1 MPAMNKLSNYH
12 TTWEHDATRGSVTY
26 IHTRIVAWDG
36 DTVTLNSDGWQ
47 TVTTK
52 RKMCQAANQFGL
64 RFCVYQKSG
73 EWFVDVR
80 NPRDVFEA
88 TGNYWQGL
96 KIPFRDGMAFNKW
109 TGEIVR

>member
-1 MPAMNKLSNYH
+1 MARTDKLSTYR

-26 IHTRIVAWDG
+26 IRTRIVAWDG

-52 RKMCQAANQFGL
+52 RKMNQAANQFCL
-64 RFCVYQKSG
+64 RFGVHQKAG

-96 KIPFRDGMAFNKW
+96 KIPFRDGMTFDMY
-109 TGEIVR
+109 TGEILA